1 MTIVF
6 LLSFT
11 QAQGAVYTVK
21 DTLIYGANYPNNYK
35 EENAGVEIS
44 SQGEYVL
51 QFSDGG
57 IYCTTLYA
65 PVCGIDNQTYS
76 NSCNASIEGIEVK
89 YQGECVTKSVI
100 MVPIYM
106 IQL

>member
-21 DTLIYGANYPNNYK
+21 DTLIYEANYPNNYK
-35 EENAGVEIS
+35 EEN
-44 SQGEYVL
+44 GEYVL